1 MRLWHQSLLPLLPNK
16 QLGGQWV
23 EIRMILGTIAK
34 HGKVNHSTV
43 NYVNRYSKDFLLAYG
58 YLVYVERRRRGLY
71 SNPEFVEDY
80 KQAFFSMGGWWLDR
94 IFIEHDEAYLEECLL
109 NLEGKG
115 IYLRYKLSSVGSQG
129 G

>member
-1 MRLWHQSLLPLLPNK
+1 MRLWHQSLIPYLPNK

-43 NYVNRYSKDFLLAYG
+43 NYVNKYPLYNLYRYG
-58 YLVYVERRRRGLY
+58 YLVALERNKRGMY
-71 SNPEFVEDY
+71 CNPEFVSKY
-80 KQAFFSMGGWWLDR
+80 YLATTGYGIKNT
-94 IFIEHDEAYLEECLL
+94 IYPEHNDIYLEECLL

-115 IYLRYKLSSVGSQG
+115 IYLREKFKK
-129 G
+129 